1 MQEGA
6 GGCRRVKYSVF
17 RVSIRV
23 QYGGG
28 VLHQG
33 AWYRRMRE
41 GTEACGRVQKRVG
54 RYIRVCRRVREGAGG
69 CRRVHEAEGRSMRLR
84 DDASR

>member
-1 MQEGA
+1 MHEGEGRCRRVQDSA

-17 RVSIRV
+17 RVSIRL

-33 AWYRRMRE
+33 AWYRSMLE
-41 GTEACGRVQKRVG
+41 GTGACGRVQKRVG
-54 RYIRVCRRVREGAGG
+54 RYIRGVQEGTGG
-69 CRRVHEAEGRSMRLR
+69 RKRM
-84 DDASR
+84 